1 VLPSARERIERELPA
16 DARVLD
22 VGGWAV
28 PLSRADHVID
38 LAPYETRGVF
48 GYDGA
53 PEQDRFSEATWVTRD
68 ICDREPWPFAD
79 GFFDFAV
86 CSHTLEDVRD
96 PVWVCQ
102 ELSRVARAGYVEL
115 PSRLWEQ
122 SWGVQGEFA
131 GFSHHRWLVDLED
144 GGLVFVHK
152 LHTLHVPG
160 PDCFPPGF
168 AGTLSE
174 QEKVLQLW
182 WEGELRARE
191 RIFLDVP
198 EMFEWLRAPVA
209 ARGVHWPRRRLSR
222 RRA

>member
-1 VLPSARERIERELPA
+1 VLPSARERIERELAPEA
-16 DARVLD
+16 KLLD

-28 PLSRADHVID
+28 PFSRADYVLD
-38 LAPYETRGVF
+38 LAPYDTRGAF

-53 PEQDRFSEATWVTRD
+53 PEQDRFSAGTWIVRD
-68 ICDREPWPFAD
+68 VCAREPWPFDD

-131 GFSHHRWLVDLED
+131 GFSHHRWLVELS
-144 GGLVFVHK
+144 GGELVFVHK
-152 LHTLHVPG
+152 LGTLHVPG

-168 AGTLSE
+168 ADTLSE
-174 QEKVLQLW
+174 QEKFLQLW
-182 WEGELRARE
+182 WEGELPARE
-191 RIFLDVP
+191 RVFLEVP
-198 EMFEWLRAPVA
+198 EMLAWLRAPVQE
-209 ARGVHWPRRRLSR
+209 RGAEWPRRRLSR